1 MEKNSQ
7 ESVPQRFIVQPLTL
21 FIDRLMTGIIKVGGA
36 LVITAVLGIFLFIV
50 LQIVPLFQSA
60 KVSPLPHVQLPTG
73 DYTVL
78 GIDEWGALPFVLE
91 TSGRLVTANL
101 KTGTLTEIP
110 SPFDTTQALTAVN
123 YNEREQKLIVG
134 TNDGRFSMADFV
146 YTSTGSDQDR
156 TVVLNT
162 KAEPFQP
169 IGVPGVPLQS
179 IGFGDTGDRK
189 LIAAVQEVNGQ
200 KQLHV
205 ITMARKRSLMG
216 GGKMQVESTQDLTS
230 KLSGE
235 PIQVLVPTTADSLLV
250 LNRDG
255 SVNYFFSNNNNE
267 FELRQTFIPYEGA
280 PDPSVTAMGYILGD
294 VSVVFGGVDGGN
306 RIFSLFIPPGDERR
320 IFGLR
325 HEFAKSGS
333 PSRFITSSLR
343 SKAFL
348 TSSDDTAS
356 LRYMTTDSVR
366 WEEKLPF
373 SPTRSI
379 INGKYSRMVFLD
391 KENRLHPYDL
401 HDPHPEAGWSAF
413 FSKLYY
419 EGAAEKKWAWQS
431 TGGSDDF
438 EPKLSLVPLIFGTLK
453 GTLYAMIFSVP
464 IALLAALYCSQF
476 MDPKF
481 RQVIKPIIEIMAS
494 LPSVVLG
501 FLAALFIAPLV
512 VDRVPSLILVIVG
525 VPLVSLA
532 LGWFWSSRPITI
544 RKHIA
549 QGYEVFAFLPV
560 LVVLVLLFWNLGP
573 GFERLAFTTV
583 DANGTAVADF
593 RVWWP
598 KTMGA
603 PFQQSNSLVVGFVMG
618 FAVIPIIFTIA
629 DDAFSNVP
637 LALRT
642 ASLAC
647 GASRWQTATRVV
659 LPTASAGIF
668 SAIMIGLG
676 RAVGETMIVV
686 MATGNTAVMEWNI
699 FSGMRTLSANIAV
712 ELPEAPQFSTLY
724 RTLFLGALCLFILT
738 FMVNTIAE
746 ILRQHLRE
754 KYKTI

>member
-1 MEKNSQ
+1 MEKLPPTEVHS
-7 ESVPQRFIVQPLTL
+7 RFVTQPFTL
-21 FIDRLMTGIIKVGGA
+21 FIDRLMTGFIKVGGA
-36 LVITAVLGIFLFIV
+36 LVITAVLGIFVFI
-50 LQIVPLFQSA
+50 LAQIFPLFQA
-60 KVSPLPHVQLPTG
+60 ATVSPQPSVTLPAG
-73 DYTVL
+73 NYAVL
-78 GIDEWGALPFVLE
+78 GIDEWGALPFALE
-91 TSGRLVTANL
+91 TSGRIVTADL
-101 KTGTLTEIP
+101 KKGLATEVE
-110 SPFDTTQALTAVN
+110 SPFDANLTAVS

-134 TNDGRFSMADFV
+134 TDDGRFSLAEMR
-146 YTSTGSDQDR
+146 YTSTGTDADR
-156 TVVLNT
+156 VVTLSIA
-162 KAEPFQP
+162 AEPFQP
-169 IGVPGVPLQS
+169 VGAPGVPIQS

-189 LIAAVQEVNGQ
+189 LIAAVQEIEGK

-205 ITMARKRSLMG
+205 ITMARKRSLVG
-216 GGKMQVESTQDLTS
+216 GGKLQVEGTFDLTS
-230 KLSGE
+230 QLSGE
-235 PIQVLVPTTADSLLV
+235 PVQVLVPTTADSLLV

-255 SVNYFFSNNNNE
+255 SVNYLFFNTNKE
-267 FELRQTFIPYEGA
+267 FEVRQTFTPFEGTDTPGVSIMA
-280 PDPSVTAMGYILGD
+280 YILGD
-294 VSVVFGGVDGGN
+294 VSVVFGGTDGSN
-306 RIFSLFIPPGDERR
+306 RIFSLFIPTGENVR

-325 HEFAKSGS
+325 HEFPKTGT
-333 PSRFITSSLR
+333 PTRFISSSLR
-343 SKAFL
+343 SKAYL
-348 TSSDDTAS
+348 VGSDDMAS

-373 SPTRSI
+373 SPVKSI
-379 INGKYSRMVFLD
+379 INGKYNRIVFLD
-391 KENRLHPYDL
+391 ESNRLHPYEL
-401 HDPHPEAGWSAF
+401 HDPHPEAGWRAF

-419 EGAAEKKWAWQS
+419 EGASEKKWAWQS

-453 GTLYAMIFSVP
+453 GTLYAMLFAVP
-464 IALLAALYCSQF
+464 IAVLAALYCSQF
-476 MDPKF
+476 MDPNF
-481 RQVIKPIIEIMAS
+481 RPIVKPTIEIMAS

-512 VDRVPSLILVIVG
+512 VNRVPSIILVIIG

-532 LGWFWSSRPITI
+532 LGWFWSSRSIKL
-544 RKHIA
+544 RKYVPE
-549 QGYEVFAFLPV
+549 GYEVFVFIPI
-560 LVVLVLLFWNLGP
+560 LVGLILLFWNLGP
-573 GFERLAFTTV
+573 AFERLAFTTV
-583 DANGTAVADF
+583 DPSGLRVADF

-598 KTMGA
+598 RTMGV
-603 PFQQSNSLVVGFVMG
+603 PFEQSNSLVVGFVMG
-618 FAVIPIIFTIA
+618 FAVIPIIFTIT

-647 GASRWQTATRVV
+647 GASRWQTAMRVV

-738 FMVNTIAE
+738 FVVNTIAE
-746 ILRQHLRE
+746 LLRQHLRE